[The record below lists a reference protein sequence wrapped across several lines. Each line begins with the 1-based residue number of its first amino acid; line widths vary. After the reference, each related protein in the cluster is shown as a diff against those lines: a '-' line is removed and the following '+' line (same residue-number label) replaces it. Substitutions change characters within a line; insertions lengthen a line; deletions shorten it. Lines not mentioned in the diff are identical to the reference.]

1 MFRKRIICT
10 LIGLGLLLWSA
21 PRASAVKI
29 ADITRIY
36 GHRTNLMTGLGL
48 VYGLK
53 GTGDG
58 GGFSAAI
65 NPLRQ
70 MLAKF
75 ADPVDVTDLSNAQNV
90 ALVALTATVPANGAR
105 EGDHIDVHITSLG
118 AATSLKGGRLFVT
131 PMQGPTAGG
140 PVLALAEGGVDLED
154 PSTPTAGIVH
164 AEAGGAVMEEN
175 LPARSIDDDGRF
187 TLIIDE
193 PSASWST
200 ASAIA
205 EVINESESSNGE
217 LLAVAADQKNVIVT
231 IPQNERDRPDAFIS
245 RVLRLPV
252 KLVPSEARVEIN
264 PQTGT
269 IIITG
274 DVEISPVVISHKG
287 LSITDDRAAA
297 GSNARTPVATS
308 KNLVALDTLNEGARN
323 CRT

>member
-1 MFRKRIICT
+1 
-10 LIGLGLLLWSA
+10 
-21 PRASAVKI
+21 
-29 ADITRIY
+29 
-36 GHRTNLMTGLGL
+36 
-48 VYGLK
+48 
-53 GTGDG
+53 
-58 GGFSAAI
+58 
-65 NPLRQ
+65 
-70 MLAKF
+70 
-75 ADPVDVTDLSNAQNV
+75 V
-90 ALVALTATVPANGAR
+90 ALVALTATVPANGVR
-105 EGDHIDVHITSLG
+105 DGDHLDVNVTSLG
-118 AATSLKGGRLFVT
+118 AASSLKGGRLFVT

-140 PVLALAEGGVDLED
+140 PVLALAEGPVDLED
-154 PSTPTAGIVH
+154 PSSPTAGIVH

-175 LPARSIDDDGRF
+175 LPARSVDDDGRF

-217 LLAVAADQKNVIVT
+217 TLAVAYDQKNVIVT
-231 IPQNERDRPDAFIS
+231 IPANERDRPDAFIS

-287 LSITDDRAAA
+287 LSISTVNTPPPPPTTGPGAAATQGPDFTAIGGDDPGEGNLQDLIAAMEQLKVPVDDRIEILQELYLTGKLHA
-297 GSNARTPVATS
+297 
-308 KNLVALDTLNEGARN
+308 KLIIDQ
-323 CRT
+323 